1 MVPVCSFVERFVEK
15 HPEYDDLVDH
25 EMFDA
30 INAENTQA
38 KGKKSS

>member
-1 MVPVCSFVERFVEK
+1 VPVCPFVESYIER

-30 INAENTQA
+30 LNTET
-38 KGKKSS
+38 K